1 MSPRSH
7 QYNWGTWHGDTGG
20 ETTHTHLQTRL
31 LRGGSNLVQ
40 MPRRRPCPGVPQQE
54 EPLGPIG
61 ARLRGAAAPTPA
73 LPGTAAPCRGTLSP
87 RENQRENDARQP
99 EKHHVSRSGRFLIP
113 KELPVSIF
121 KAVLKNTLKY
131 SP

>member
-1 MSPRSH
+1 M
-7 QYNWGTWHGDTGG
+7 
-20 ETTHTHLQTRL
+20 
-31 LRGGSNLVQ
+31 Q
-40 MPRRRPCPGVPQQE
+40 MPHRRPCPGVPQQE
-54 EPLGPIG
+54 EPLGPTG
-61 ARLRGAAAPTPA
+61 ARLREAAAPTPA
-73 LPGTAAPCRGTLSP
+73 LRGTAAPCPVTLSP
-87 RENQRENDARQP
+87 RENQRENDAHQS